1 MQSTHSKFHRG
12 KLGLAARL
20 LFTGSLALVSGFAV
34 AQSGDNFDLNRGED
48 PDLNYTQTVI
58 KEGRGWQ
65 LVELTGKTDTGEEI
79 AEQMYMVS
87 GELGV
92 ANAPLPKELLEDMI
106 EDIAADPKGNHT
118 VSVSKKLVDELEISI
133 AQEKPTDALLR
144 MAEVEMPVDGLVQS
158 EAPMQ
163 RANCNDWVY
172 RRGSSINFASPLNY
186 NFGIGNGFSGNLALT
201 GNASVNGTGN
211 VSFGI
216 KRFKIRFL
224 WMTACI
230 PYGAHFRDAQVTGN
244 VSVDQGVA
252 LTGTVNYAN
261 PTPREW
267 QLLKPHIFSTTFF
280 IGFIPVHIGLN
291 LPITVGFDQGG
302 ITGNVSGQVAYN
314 GRRAT
319 TAYLNYACNSS
330 SCGGSSTLDTVD
342 LGAQPI
348 ISSISG
354 RFQPNIYA
362 QVAARGYLYT
372 EGVAYAQVGVRPYLR
387 GDLWGYYG
395 NTCGSAA
402 GNGVNETVQALTFDL
417 DWQVYVTAQADT
429 FLTNQWNST
438 LWQSPRWHIGFWD
451 LLGGSGSTAAS
462 PLLQAPT
469 IVPAAYVQ
477 NYGVRMRP
485 CWPYSD
491 SMNYVVDWMDGS
503 PLQSLTGPANTLIN
517 MPHNYLTPGF
527 KLAKVRAVNDSHGRN
542 INRETSREINVQQLN
557 LHKGTTWRSLRI
569 KDNYTRVGKDALTNS
584 LVGDTD
590 AVTALP
596 MLCIDPIGLE
606 EPAWWNFGLHTFG
619 IGPWTGGELRI
630 TAPIQGFNLT
640 SRAAADSI
648 CANLFGGSYRMA
660 DISDGINSAGTNLNA
675 FWGSGYVSTTQRFWI
690 AVSNNPANPWN

>member
-1 MQSTHSKFHRG
+1 MQLKPSKFYRN
-12 KLGLAARL
+12 KLSVAARL
-20 LFTGSLALVSGFAV
+20 LLAGSMASGLAV
-34 AQSGDNFDLNRGED
+34 AQSGDKLDLNRGTD
-48 PDLNYTQTVI
+48 PDPNYAQTVI
-58 KEGRGWQ
+58 EEGRGWQ
-65 LVELTGKTDTGEEI
+65 LVELKGQTETGEDFF
-79 AEQMYMVS
+79 EQMYMVS

-92 ANAPLPKELLEDMI
+92 ANAPLPKVLLEDMI

-133 AQEKPTDALLR
+133 AQEKPTDELLR
-144 MAEVEMPVDGLVQS
+144 MAEMEMPPEGLVQNS
-158 EAPMQ
+158 VQ
-163 RANCNDWVY
+163 RADCNDWVY
-172 RRGSSINFASPLNY
+172 QRGSAINFASPLNY
-186 NFGIGNGFSGNLALT
+186 NFGIGNGFTGNLALT

-230 PYGAHFRDAQVTGN
+230 PYGAHFRDAQVSGK
-244 VSVDQGVA
+244 VAVDQGVA

-267 QLLKPHIFSTTFF
+267 QLLKPHLYSTTFF
-280 IGFIPVHIGLN
+280 IGYIPVHIGLN

-302 ITGNVSGQVAYN
+302 ITGSVSGQVAYN

-319 TAYLNYACNSS
+319 TAYLNYACNAS
-330 SCGGSSTLDTVD
+330 SCSGSSTVDTVD

-348 ISSISG
+348 TSSISG

-362 QVAARGYLYT
+362 QVAARAYLYT

-402 GNGVNETVQALTFDL
+402 GNGINETVRALTFDL
-417 DWQVYVTAQADT
+417 DWQVHVTAQADT
-429 FLTNQWNST
+429 FFTNQWNST

-451 LLGGSGSTAAS
+451 LLGRSGSTAAS
-462 PLLQAPT
+462 PLLNAPA
-469 IVPAAYVQ
+469 IVPANYVQ

-491 SMNYVVDWMDGS
+491 TMNYTVDWLDGS
-503 PLQSLTGPANTLIN
+503 ALQALSGQADTQVNV
-517 MPHNYLTPGF
+517 PHNYVTPGL
-527 KLAKVRAVNDSHGRN
+527 KLAKVRAISDSHGRN
-542 INRETSREINVQQLN
+542 LGRESAREVNVQQLN
-557 LHKGTTWRSLRI
+557 LHKGTSWRALRY

-584 LVGDTD
+584 TVGDTD

-596 MLCIDPIGLE
+596 MLCINPIGLD
-606 EPAWWNFGLHTFG
+606 EPDWWNFGLHTFG
-619 IGPWTGGELRI
+619 IGTWTGAELRI
-630 TAPIQGFNLT
+630 TAPIQGFNLS
-640 SRAAADSI
+640 SRAVADSL
-648 CANLFGGSYRMA
+648 CANLFGGNYRMA
-660 DISDGINSAGTNLNA
+660 DIADGVNPSGVNLNA
-675 FWGSGYVSTTQRFWI
+675 FWGLGPVTIGQRFWI